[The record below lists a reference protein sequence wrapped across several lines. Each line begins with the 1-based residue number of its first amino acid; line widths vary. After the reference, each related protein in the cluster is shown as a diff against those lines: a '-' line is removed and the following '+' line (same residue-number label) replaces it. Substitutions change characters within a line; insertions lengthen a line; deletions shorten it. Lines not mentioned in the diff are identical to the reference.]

1 MLQCMMLS
9 THCGSHTSTYT
20 LLQHVSAKLK
30 VSLIALR
37 LVDRPIPFPLSPF
50 HFPPPPLLPSTPLSL
65 PTPRQHSHLTWHFPF
80 SPLLSFPVTFFTL
93 PFSLFLYLLTYPLTF
108 LYFSPSSPLPFS
120 SSFSHFSV
128 PSGYSPCA
136 LVGPCTTSSSI
147 NRWASGQCDVM

>member
-1 MLQCMMLS
+1 MDHIPALIPSYNTCQQN
-9 THCGSHTSTYT
+9 SHS
-20 LLQHVSAKLK
+20 LLYVIDL
-30 VSLIALR
+30 L
-37 LVDRPIPFPLSPF
+37 IPFPLSPF

>member
-50 HFPPPPLLPSTPLSL
+50 HFPPPPLLPSPPLSH
-65 PTPRQHSHLTWHFPF
+65 P
-80 SPLLSFPVTFFTL
+80 SPTL
-93 PFSLFLYLLTYPLTF
+93 PSDMALSLL
-108 LYFSPSSPLPFS
+108 SPSSLTCYFFFCPLFTFPLPFDLSSHLSLLLTFFS
-120 SSFSHFSV
+120 SSILLLFHSSV